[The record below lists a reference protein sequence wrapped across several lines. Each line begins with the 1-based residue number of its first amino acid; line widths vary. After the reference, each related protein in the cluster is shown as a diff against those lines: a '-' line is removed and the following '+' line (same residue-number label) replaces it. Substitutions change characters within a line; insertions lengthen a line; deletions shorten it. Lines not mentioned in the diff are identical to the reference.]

1 MPMHP
6 REKLVKMDAVERKVH
21 LLLRNFEEVFSHLC
35 SFFVKWKINTQHS
48 IDIKLEKRK

>member
-1 MPMHP
+1 MHP
-6 REKLVKMDAVERKVH
+6 RKKLAKMDAVERKVH

-35 SFFVKWKINTQHS
+35 LFCKWKINTQNS